1 MISDTEKSK
10 LTNCLDLL
18 GVALATHGHNWTD
31 EERQA
36 YEEATALLA
45 VPGTGSGMV
54 GKGELVWGDRQA
66 GSAPMAAIPD
76 FTGGGFTG

>member
-10 LTNCLDLL
+10 LLNCLDLL
-18 GVALATHGHNWTD
+18 GVALATHGHQWAD

-45 VPGTGSGMV
+45 VSDAGSGIA
-54 GKGELVWGDRQA
+54 GEGEPVWDDRQA
-66 GSAPMAAIPD
+66 GSVPLVAMPD